1 MISSDNTKLH
11 RDWKIVKKV
20 EIDKEL
26 AEELEEILG
35 KQLFASN
42 DIKKGDYHAERKS
55 IFRKSKKK

>member
-1 MISSDNTKLH
+1 MISSDKTKVH
-11 RDWKIVKKV
+11 KDWKIVKKV

-35 KQLFASN
+35 KQLFGS
-42 DIKKGDYHAERKS
+42 KEKSQRDYPEERKS